1 MVLSDLPQGYW
12 RLGET
17 SGTTAADQTG
27 ATAGTYQNGTILGL
41 NGALANDN
49 NRSAGFD
56 GTNDQV
62 SMGDPASGRLDV
74 GTADFSFEAWVLG
87 TSNRG
92 VIASKRPTSSS
103 APYWRLTIQDDG
115 DREGQL
121 RAVVFDGV
129 ATVSAYGPSI
139 RLDNFAWHHVA
150 VAFDRDVGVTIWVDG
165 VSRSTSGA
173 FPRNLDNTGPFV
185 VGRSPNESGGGIKPL
200 QGMVDEV
207 AFYRGLLS
215 GARVAAHRNLGLG
228 PYRTAILA
236 DGPRAYWRLGEPSG
250 TVAFD
255 ELGAAWG
262 SYQNGVTLSALGAL
276 TTDTNRAV
284 SLDGV
289 NDQVSMGDP
298 SNGALDAGTGDFS
311 FETWLK
317 TTTNG
322 EHVIA
327 SKRPSSAASP
337 YWRITVSDDAGHV
350 GHVRANAFDGVASIA
365 AYGPSIRVDNG
376 AWHHVVVVFDRDTG
390 H

>member
-1 MVLSDLPQGYW
+1 
-12 RLGET
+12 
-17 SGTTAADQTG
+17 
-27 ATAGTYQNGTILGL
+27 
-41 NGALANDN
+41 
-49 NRSAGFD
+49 
-56 GTNDQV
+56 
-62 SMGDPASGRLDV
+62 
-74 GTADFSFEAWVLG
+74 
-87 TSNRG
+87 
-92 VIASKRPTSSS
+92 
-103 APYWRLTIQDDG
+103 
-115 DREGQL
+115 
-121 RAVVFDGV
+121 
-129 ATVSAYGPSI
+129 
-139 RLDNFAWHHVA
+139 
-150 VAFDRDVGVTIWVDG
+150 
-165 VSRSTSGA
+165 
-173 FPRNLDNTGPFV
+173 
-185 VGRSPNESGGGIKPL
+185 
-200 QGMVDEV
+200 MVDEV

-390 H
+390 ITIWVDAVGKTTTGSFPRSMSNNGSFVVGRSPNETFGYFQGALDEVAYYATALSSARVAAHRTAGGGGGFSPGRPEQLEAPAGWLNNGRARAKR